1 MTERFDLLI
10 TGGTVLDPGAGL
22 RGVMDVGV
30 RSGRVAA
37 IAPALPRDA
46 AAETIDAA
54 GCYVSPGFVDMHAHV
69 YWGVNYFAID
79 ADPYCTATG
88 VTTVVDCGSAGSINF
103 PGLRRYVVEQSRTR
117 ILALV
122 HVGQYGIQPM
132 PTGELRDILYAD
144 PEGAVEQATANA
156 DIVVGI
162 KIRMGTQMV
171 GENGPKVLDMG
182 FQAAEAART
191 RLMVHIGDTPMP
203 VEEIA
208 DRLRPGDILTHC
220 FTGLPQPI
228 VDEKGRVR
236 PAVRRAYERGVIFDV
251 AHARRFMMD
260 FRVARAAM
268 EQGVL
273 PHTLSTDAFVTRRP
287 GSFRDPGFDLPMVLT
302 KFLAMGWSLEQV
314 VEACTVNPARVLGWS
329 DRIGRLE
336 TGREADIT
344 VFELREGPV
353 TLWDTEGNTIPGEC
367 TVEPVWTIRAGQARA
382 ARGHPEFA
390 GGDGGN

>member
-1 MTERFDLLI
+1 MRERFDLLVA
-10 TGGTVLDPGAGL
+10 GGTVLDPGAGL
-22 RGVMDVGV
+22 HGSMDVGV
-30 RSGRVAA
+30 RGGRVAA
-37 IAPALPRDA
+37 IAPALPRDSA
-46 AAETIDAA
+46 AGTIDAT

-117 ILALV
+117 ILAFV

-182 FQAAEAART
+182 FRAAEAART

-203 VEEIA
+203 VEGDRGPAAPRRHPDSLLHRAAATHRGREGPGA
-208 DRLRPGDILTHC
+208 PGSAARLRAGGDL
-220 FTGLPQPI
+220 
-228 VDEKGRVR
+228 R
-236 PAVRRAYERGVIFDV
+236 RRARAPLHDGL
-251 AHARRFMMD
+251 
-260 FRVARAAM
+260 RVARAAM
-268 EQGVL
+268 DQGVL

-287 GSFRDPGFDLPMVLT
+287 GTVKDPGFDLPMVIT
-302 KFLAMGWSLEQV
+302 KFLAMGWSLEQA
-314 VEACTVNPARVLGWS
+314 VEACTNRPARVLGWS

-344 VFELREGPV
+344 VFELREEPV
-353 TLWDTEGNTIPGEC
+353 TLWDTEGNSIPGKC
-367 TVEPVWTIRAGQARA
+367 TVEPVWTIRAGEARA

-390 GGDGGN
+390 GDGA

>member
-10 TGGTVLDPGAGL
+10 AGGTVLDPGAGL
-22 RGVMDVGV
+22 HGVMDVGV
-30 RSGRVAA
+30 RSGQVAA
-37 IAPALPRDA
+37 VAPALPREHAVD
-46 AAETIDAA
+46 TIDAT

-117 ILALV
+117 ILAFV

-171 GENGPKVLDMG
+171 GENGPRVLNMG
-182 FQAAEAART
+182 FQAAEAAGT

-228 VDEKGRVR
+228 VDERGRVR
-236 PAVRRAYERGVIFDV
+236 PAVRRAYDRGVIFDV

-260 FRVARAAM
+260 FRVARAALD
-268 EQGVL
+268 QGL
-273 PHTLSTDAFVTRRP
+273 PPHTLSTDAFVTRRP
-287 GSFRDPGFDLPMVLT
+287 GAVKDPGFDLPMVLT
-302 KFLAMGWSLEQV
+302 KFLALGWSLEQA
-314 VEACTVNPARVLGWS
+314 VEACTASPARVLGGPTGSGAWS
-329 DRIGRLE
+329 PAGRR
-336 TGREADIT
+336 TSRCSRSGR
-344 VFELREGPV
+344 VR
-353 TLWDTEGNTIPGEC
+353 
-367 TVEPVWTIRAGQARA
+367 
-382 ARGHPEFA
+382 
-390 GGDGGN
+390 